1 MDLEKY
7 IQNIKKENIAV
18 DSVFVNEKN
27 TLKKHIINDYNL
39 HQLRSCSK
47 IFVAF
52 AYGIAMHEKFVCKNG
67 EVLSL
72 DTKVYSTFA
81 NLVKDIPEYVKE
93 WTIRTLLTHATGY
106 EKMML
111 NEKHI
116 ETLNTQNYLQVVFD
130 TQLKYKSNTHFVYSN
145 VEPYL
150 LSVFFQENFGKNL
163 AEFVNEKIFIPMR
176 INKYYWR
183 DLGGYCAGAT
193 GLELSH
199 NDFHKV
205 AQMFYDDGK
214 YQQQQIV
221 PKSWVLEMKKTQV
234 ECPDYYKKERFYPK
248 TSAGYFVWKSRDEIV
263 FRDGADGQYI
273 ICDKKND
280 RLITIMSSEKNMSK
294 VTECLRGIIE

>member
-7 IQNIKKENIAV
+7 IKTIQKENIAV
-18 DSVFVNEKN
+18 DSIFVSEKN
-27 TLKKHIINDYNL
+27 TLQKYIINEYSL

-52 AYGIAMHEKFVCKNG
+52 AYGIAMHEKYICKDGN
-67 EVLSL
+67 VLTL
-72 DTKVYSTFA
+72 DTKVYSTFEK
-81 NLVKDIPEYVKE
+81 LVKNIPEYVKD
-93 WTIRTLLTHATGY
+93 WTIRTLLTHTTGY

-116 ETLNTQNYLQVVFD
+116 QSLNTQNYLQVLFD
-130 TQLKYKSNTHFVYSN
+130 TKLKHKPNTHFVYSN

-163 AEFVNEKIFIPMR
+163 SEFVNEKIFIPMG
-176 INKYYWR
+176 INKYFWKN
-183 DLGGYCAGAT
+183 LGQYCAGAT
-193 GLELSH
+193 GLEISH
-199 NDFHKV
+199 NDFHKI

-214 YQQQQIV
+214 YQQKQIV
-221 PKSWVLEMKKTQV
+221 PRAWVLEMKKAQV

-248 TSAGYFVWKSRDEIV
+248 ISAGYFVWQSRDKIV

-273 ICDKKND
+273 ICDSKND
-280 RLITIMSSEKNMSK
+280 RLITIMSSEKEMSK
-294 VTECLRGIIE
+294 VIECLRGIIE